1 MSSWTF
7 TWSGCRVFSV
17 RRGLVDPVAADLGR
31 GHEAGFEVEPFFPAI
46 ADEGLVDVVFGE
58 LDKEVVVSGFA
69 FHEAA
74 VEVAEVGVFEAFAEA
89 FEAFAA
95 AGFDEG
101 EDEELVEEALVRVA
115 AFLLEFEE
123 AVDVDIFSLRPQ
135 VEAAFVELRQ
145 YKAEVAPFFC
155 YDGG

>member
-1 MSSWTF
+1 M
-7 TWSGCRVFSV
+7 
-17 RRGLVDPVAADLGR
+17 RRLVDPVAADFGG
-31 GHEAGFEVEPFFPAI
+31 GHELGFEVEPFFPAL
-46 ADEGLVDVVFGE
+46 ADEWFVDIVFGE
-58 LDKEVVVSGFA
+58 FDEEVVVSGFA

-74 VEVAEVGVFEAFAEA
+74 VEVAEVGVSEAFAEA

-101 EDEELVEEALVRVA
+101 EDEEFVEEALVGVS

-123 AVDVDIFSLRPQ
+123 AVDIDVFSLRA
-135 VEAAFVELRQ
+135 EFESAFVEFRQ
-145 YKAEVAPFFC
+145 YKAEVSPFFG